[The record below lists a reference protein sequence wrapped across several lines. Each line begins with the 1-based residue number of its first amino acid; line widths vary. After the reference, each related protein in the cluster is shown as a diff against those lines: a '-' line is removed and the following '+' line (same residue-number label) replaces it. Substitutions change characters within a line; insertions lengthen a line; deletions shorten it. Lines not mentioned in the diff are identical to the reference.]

1 VRPLTRAGTVL
12 LHTARNFYRDDC
24 LDRSA
29 TVAFYTLWSLGPLL
43 YLAGSTLNLVLDADT
58 ALEETLGQIGGFIP
72 PEALSALTAVVKSL
86 RRDEPLLLLAVPG
99 LIWVATSAFSAL
111 EYAINVTSGTAPLR
125 RFWHS
130 RLKALLVLA
139 SGWLLLGGS
148 LVFSS
153 LIPSLERLRESLS
166 LPGSPLE
173 LPAIGA
179 YPVQLVAAFS
189 VFTAFYKLLPRGA
202 VSWSAAATGGGLAL
216 LLWEGARR
224 VFTTLLA
231 RSPAFGLLTG
241 TLAGVV
247 AFLAWIYTAVAIVLL
262 GAELSAVLNGNR
274 DTGTR

>member
-1 VRPLTRAGTVL
+1 MRLLGRAGAVL
-12 LHTARNFYRDDC
+12 LLSARNFYRDNC

-29 TVAFYTLWSLGPLL
+29 TVAFYTLLSLGPLL

-58 ALEETLGQIGGFIP
+58 ALEETLGQIGGFVP
-72 PEALSALTAVVKSL
+72 PEALIALTAVVKSL
-86 RRDEPLLLLAVPG
+86 RRDEPLFLLAVPG

-139 SGWLLLGGS
+139 SGWLLLGAS

-153 LIPSLERLRESLS
+153 LIPSLERWRDALS
-166 LPGSPLE
+166 LPGTSLE
-173 LPAIGA
+173 LPALSA
-179 YPVQLVAAFS
+179 YPVQLVATLLA
-189 VFTAFYKLLPRGA
+189 FTAFYKLLPRG
-202 VSWSAAATGGGLAL
+202 VVRWRAAGTGGLLAL
-216 LLWEGARR
+216 VLWECARR
-224 VFTTLLA
+224 LFTTLLA

-274 DTGTR
+274 GSETS